1 MFYNGNLRNAPS
13 VRDRK
18 YNDQFHWPK
27 KNTTMFFW
35 NVFGRESKF
44 NWKKDQ
50 SFFNENE
57 VLAVEQV
64 VKELVYLEE
73 TKK

>member
-1 MFYNGNLRNAPS
+1 
-13 VRDRK
+13 
-18 YNDQFHWPK
+18 
-27 KNTTMFFW
+27 MFFW